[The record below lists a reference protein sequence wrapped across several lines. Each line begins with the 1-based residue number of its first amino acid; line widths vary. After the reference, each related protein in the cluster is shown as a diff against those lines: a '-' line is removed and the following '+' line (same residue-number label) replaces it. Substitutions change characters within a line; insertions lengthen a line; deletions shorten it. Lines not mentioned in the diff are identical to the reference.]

1 MLRRFLIPGLALT
14 LLACGG
20 ETSSDPGSA
29 GGGGGTATGG
39 AAGSGAFGGDGG
51 SAALGGGGGSAGSGG
66 GSGGA
71 ECVQQ
76 GDGWPAGT
84 DPSCADLGV
93 LAVDSP
99 TLSDADGDGG
109 VSPGEGF
116 ELKVVLREVAGIGF
130 GWYPGVKFESSHAG
144 VTLVESDWFYGIFA
158 CQSYHVGAQGKVEPS
173 VKPGTV
179 VTLTARAAML
189 NTDCPDA
196 PALVLKLTVK

>member
-109 VSPGEGF
+109 VSCA
-116 ELKVVLREVAGIGF
+116 LR
-130 GWYPGVKFESSHAG
+130 
-144 VTLVESDWFYGIFA
+144 
-158 CQSYHVGAQGKVEPS
+158 PS
-173 VKPGTV
+173 
-179 VTLTARAAML
+179 
-189 NTDCPDA
+189 
-196 PALVLKLTVK
+196 